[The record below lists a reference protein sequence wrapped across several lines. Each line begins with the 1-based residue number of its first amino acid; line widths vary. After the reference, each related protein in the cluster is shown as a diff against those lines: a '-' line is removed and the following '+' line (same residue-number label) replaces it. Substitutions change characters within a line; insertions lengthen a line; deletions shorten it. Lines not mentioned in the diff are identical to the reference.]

1 MLAENIKIVFGWN
14 KVNSAALFEL
24 ELEKAAPLNSTL
36 WKIED
41 FFFFFLSY
49 FSHNPF
55 MKTQKLKLDLKY
67 FFPTYTYA
75 FLLLILMQK

>member
-14 KVNSAALFEL
+14 KVNLAALFEL

-41 FFFFFLSY
+41 FFLLFPSY

-55 MKTQKLKLDLKY
+55 MKTQKLKVARKY
-67 FFPTYTYA
+67 FFPTYLYA